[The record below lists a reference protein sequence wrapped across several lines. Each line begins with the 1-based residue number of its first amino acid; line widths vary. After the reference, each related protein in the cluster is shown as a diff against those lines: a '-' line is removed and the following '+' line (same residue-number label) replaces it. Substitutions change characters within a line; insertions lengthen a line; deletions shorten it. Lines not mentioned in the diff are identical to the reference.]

1 MSEITVLSKPS
12 CVQCNATTRALDK
25 SGTVYTKM
33 DMSQDLSALE
43 FARGLGYQQA
53 PVVLIKDESGNV
65 TDHWSGFNPEKIA
78 EYV

>member
-1 MSEITVLSKPS
+1 MTIELLSKNN
-12 CVQCNATTRALDK
+12 CVQCNATIRSLDK
-25 SGTVYTKM
+25 AGADFTKT

-43 FARGLGYQQA
+43 FARELGYQQA
-53 PVVLIKDESGNV
+53 PVVLIKDDSGNV